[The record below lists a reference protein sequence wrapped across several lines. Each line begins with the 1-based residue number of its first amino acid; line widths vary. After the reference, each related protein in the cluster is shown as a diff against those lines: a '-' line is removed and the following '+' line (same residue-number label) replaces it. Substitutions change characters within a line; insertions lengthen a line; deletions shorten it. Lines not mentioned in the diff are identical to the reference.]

1 MQINNKTRYK
11 TNCEPYR
18 STKENGDQCLPGR
31 MYVYAKERVI
41 SVTAKDRKKATDSI
55 QKISAKSKANNP
67 LMSEP
72 IHLRSTSSRC
82 RL

>member
-11 TNCEPYR
+11 PNCDPYR
-18 STKENGDQCLPGR
+18 STKENGIMSSGR

-41 SVTAKDRKKATDSI
+41 SVTANDRKKATDSI
-55 QKISAKSKANNP
+55 QKISAKSRANNP

>member
-1 MQINNKTRYK
+1 MQINNKARYK
-11 TNCEPYR
+11 PNCEPYK
-18 STKENGDQCLPGR
+18 STRENEIMSSGR
-31 MYVYAKERVI
+31 MYVYARESVI
-41 SVTAKDRKKATDSI
+41 SVTAKDRRKATDSI